1 MCEKFHEFRPGT
13 DFVAWACQIAWWRVR
28 GARQRLARS
37 RVLFVQD
44 VLDLPPDVAKEVS
57 HSAAPAI
64 PVIVVFRESLDFEI
78 GYSARSTLADGAMR
92 NLPKVVTGL
101 IALNVVPPYPAQSYM
116 TGFFDE

>member
-1 MCEKFHEFRPGT
+1 MTWFGNSATPKHLTGAAAAVGLATVGVTPYDAAVVGT
-13 DFVAWACQIAWWRVR
+13 FLV
-28 GARQRLARS
+28 
-37 RVLFVQD
+37 
-44 VLDLPPDVAKEVS
+44 PDVAKEVS